1 MTKYERSGQLWSLL
15 ALAAMNRQVLTYE
28 IVSRLTGMPRPSLGG
43 FLDPIA
49 NYCVDRDIP
58 PLTALVVS
66 EKTGLPGSGFH
77 ASDDVPSAL
86 IAVFGFDWLEW
97 GCPKTDKL
105 QATDKP
111 NAR

>member
-1 MTKYERSGQLWSLL
+1 MTKYERSSQLWSLL
-15 ALAAMNRQVLTYE
+15 ALAAINRQVLTYE

-49 NYCVDRDIP
+49 NYCIDRELP

-77 ASDDVPSAL
+77 SAEDVPLAL
-86 IAVFGFDWLEW
+86 VKVFEFDWLKW
-97 GCPKTDKL
+97 GCPKTEKIAAADKS
-105 QATDKP
+105 AGV
-111 NAR
+111 